1 MKISL
6 MTYKHTKE
14 LFTDLDALCNFLDT
28 IKSYGITG
36 VEPMFLEAEDFYL
49 NHDLLHEVL
58 EEILKRSMCIP
69 NIDLIV
75 NHLKPG
81 GFEEACE
88 KTRTMINSA
97 SVLKPALVM
106 TNGNRLPEDM
116 CPEEARKLVALS
128 IDKAIEAGKKHDLDI
143 ATEAFGIS
151 YDIMSTSDMLE
162 DIFSMLKNSPLYF
175 VADSANSCYGGE
187 SSVVALEKFWDI
199 LRHVHVKDIKETQ
212 EGTGYPAK
220 GDNRWL
226 GQAELGTGIAGVKE
240 FAAFLKSRSYNGWYS
255 LETYWTDSLEI
266 VGKYAN
272 TLKQLLSN

>member
-6 MTYKHTKE
+6 MTYKHTKA

-58 EEILKRSMCIP
+58 EEIVKRDMSIP

-81 GFEEACE
+81 SFEEACE
-88 KTRTMINSA
+88 KTRTMIKSA
-97 SVLKPALVM
+97 SVLKPALAM

-116 CPEEARKLVALS
+116 RPEEARKLVALS
-128 IDKAIEAGKKHDLDI
+128 IDNAIKAGEKYGLDI

-162 DIFSMLKNSPLYF
+162 DIFSMVKNFPLYF
-175 VADSANSCYGGE
+175 VGDSANSCYGGE
-187 SSVVALEKFWDI
+187 SSVVALKKFWDI
-199 LRHVHVKDIKETQ
+199 LRHVHIKDVKETQ
-212 EGTGYPAK
+212 EGTGYSAK
-220 GDNRWL
+220 GDRWL
-226 GQAELGTGIAGVKE
+226 GQAELGTGIAGIKE
-240 FAAFLKSRSYNGWYS
+240 FTEFLKSRSYNGWYS
-255 LETYWTDSLEI
+255 LETYWTDSLEVI
-266 VGKYAN
+266 EEYAN
-272 TLKQLLSN
+272 TLKELL

>member
-58 EEILKRSMCIP
+58 EEILKRDMCIP

-88 KTRTMINSA
+88 KTRTMLKSA
-97 SVLKPALVM
+97 SVLTPALAM

-116 CPEEARKLVALS
+116 SPEEGRKLVALS
-128 IDKAIEAGKKHDLDI
+128 IDNAIEAGKKHGLDI

-162 DIFSMLKNSPLYF
+162 NIFSMVKNSPLYF
-175 VADSANSCYGGE
+175 VGDSANSCYGGE
-187 SSVVALEKFWDI
+187 SSVVALEKFWDR
-199 LRHVHVKDIKETQ
+199 LRHVHIKDVKETQ

-220 GDNRWL
+220 GDRWL
-226 GQAELGTGIAGVKE
+226 GQAELGTGIAGIKE
-240 FAAFLKSRSYNGWYS
+240 FTEFLKSRSYNGWYS
-255 LETYWTDSLEI
+255 LETYWTDSLDVIGE
-266 VGKYAN
+266 YAN